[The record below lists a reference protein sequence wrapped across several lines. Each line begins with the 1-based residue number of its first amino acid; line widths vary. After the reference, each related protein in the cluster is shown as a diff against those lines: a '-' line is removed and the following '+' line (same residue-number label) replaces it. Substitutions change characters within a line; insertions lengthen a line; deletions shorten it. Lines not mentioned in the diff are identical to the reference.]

1 MLESLVANV
10 LNRFLGAY
18 VANLEVNQL
27 NIAIWTGDVVLRNLQ
42 LKKEALDKF
51 NLPIDVLE
59 GYLGELTLNIPWS
72 NLKNKPVKVFINN
85 VYLLAVPKAESE
97 YDPQEDEN
105 RAQQLKQEKLA
116 NADLLNSQLSESTED
131 DQKNQSFVN
140 QLVTKVVDNLQI
152 SINNIHIRYE
162 DKLSDPGH
170 PFAVGLT
177 LSEFSAVSTDG
188 NWKPTFIEGET
199 STIHKLITLGSLAVY
214 WNTDSR
220 SLAGHQ
226 TNEAVKIFNS
236 LIESEKNIPSE
247 HQYILK
253 PVSGTG
259 RIILNK
265 QFDVNNPKTIVT
277 LLFDEL
283 GFVLDDEQ
291 YRDALLMVDLFHFYI
306 RQQQYRK
313 FRPPKDVTPKKD
325 PKAWLQFA
333 GGCILS
339 EIRERNKKFTWAYFA
354 ERRDDRHSYVKLY
367 KDKQLDKI
375 TPEDQNALNSLERK
389 LSYEDIR
396 FYRSIAKSQLRKE
409 KALIAK
415 KQQENASQ
423 QSQRGWLSG
432 WWWGGSQSD
441 AGEGDSILTDEQRKE
456 LYQAI
461 DYDEST
467 AVQTAVDFPKEWIK
481 LSLKTK
487 LKTGSFTL
495 KKDPHGKKTN
505 ILSVKFDTVTA
516 NFIQRPESFQ
526 AESALGSLTVFDGST
541 EGTLYP
547 QIVRVKDYSTEASQK
562 DLTRNNRASDIGY
575 DESQDPFFQLV
586 FEQNPLDG
594 RADNGVSMKMRHLEI
609 IYNVNA
615 VEAVMDFFRP
625 PDQRLESIS
634 ALIEAAGDTLE
645 GIKAQTRAGL
655 EYALE
660 EHKTIDVKIDMNAP
674 IFIVPES
681 CIRSDAQAIVLDSG
695 HISVESKLVSKQQ
708 IAEIQSKASKN
719 YSEKDYEKLESLM
732 YDRFTVEL
740 SSTQLL
746 VGQSVERCL
755 AQIRDSEANYGL
767 HVIDRINMQFNVEMS
782 IIRHASNLTKFRVTG
797 QLPLLKANF
806 SDRKYKI
813 IMNII
818 EKITP
823 KSTNENTS
831 TDSIQFPSEKFSFN
845 DIVEDVLKERQKG
858 KKPVLSKNMANKALA
873 WKQKDTIAEKLG
885 LKTSQDLVIDSAS
898 EGEENDE
905 SHEDKPEEFFDAQ
918 DTDDSNNAKVN
929 QRIFEF
935 VFRVDKF
942 TATLKKADPDPHK
955 PEVVL
960 VDMVLE
966 HFGLNYVLRPF
977 DMSAE
982 VVLKSLSIEDKISVN
997 ASEFKHIASSEGYGN
1012 AQSEDSKD
1020 LVHIKYFKVNS
1031 KSPEYMSKFEGI
1043 DQGVDIELS
1052 TINVIIS
1059 RESILTL
1066 YSFMLDTFTAPPTS
1080 TSTPTSQTET
1090 VDVQSGTESEEI
1102 RTPQSKPSTIR
1113 VKAKLNSIR
1122 FILNNDGVR
1131 LATGLLSLAD
1141 VAVHLRQNTIR
1152 VGARLGNF
1160 SLSDDTAGE
1169 DRPESLRQLLTMQG
1183 EDLAVFKYETFDE
1196 KMPGFPGY
1204 NSSVYLRTGS
1214 ARLTF
1219 LEEPIRLLLEF
1230 GSKFAQMKG
1239 LYDSARNAAVQQAT
1253 QLQES
1258 VSKFHFDIVVR
1269 APIILFTNDVKS
1281 KDSVIANFGV
1291 FSASNKFISNETGK
1305 GELTQI
1311 KAELQKIRVTSEF
1324 VFPDGMK
1331 QVLQIIDD
1339 VDINFKISYSEHI
1352 KGSVRPDMEIVGEM
1366 SDVKMSLTEKQYK
1379 YLFDLSNTI
1388 PQAFSTVESTNENT
1402 SNSLTSPSQY
1412 PKNSSASG
1420 TSPSQ
1425 KDEEVVEPWTTIDLK
1440 FDVNQIYLE
1449 IFSGDGSQTK
1459 SLSDTSLSK
1468 FCLNKTKVK
1477 YKMLSDRSM
1486 EAELSLQSAT
1496 LNDTRTNVQNVYRE
1510 ILPAVNKET
1519 AQFSVN
1525 VSISGGTERNIVAI
1539 VTVDSPR
1546 IILTLDHLF
1555 ATRNY
1560 FMSAFGSSNSN
1571 TNQATSQS
1579 QQESRSIKSSQ
1590 SNVPSLPPRP
1600 TTAQP
1605 QVTTSLNYRVN
1616 VTYAEIILLANPH
1629 LANTEAIVLSAN
1641 QIVVTQQQVLALTV
1655 EKIGMFLCRMDKRA
1669 DSLIRFIDNFNFAM
1683 TMDTRTSRPGQQLT
1697 NINVDIGPLVLR
1709 LSYRDVL
1716 LITTIVNKVSELSS
1730 QSSAQPPE
1738 KETKPKLEIDSNV
1751 PLDNSLSKN
1760 FNYDSL
1766 TAAKKGGNS
1775 KKSPSV
1781 LQTLMMT
1788 RETLKATFHGTRL
1801 VVIGDEHNIPMIDA
1815 SANQFSVDVSDWS
1828 SQMSVDAT
1836 VSTYINYFNLTN
1848 SHWEPLVEPWQY
1860 SLHASKNL
1868 NPESMVI
1875 DISSQRRLEINI
1887 SHIFLETIFTTLSIV
1902 NHESEHVLSTSRGS
1916 RTPYKLRNRTGYNM
1930 HVWSISSDDAIDTE
1944 IKKMDDEQDLN
1955 WRFDDWRKT
1964 RETISFTK
1972 NMLGVQFEGA
1982 IWECIKEIP
1991 VDREAETMYMLRP
2004 KVNKISHRLVVDI
2017 KLKDNIKVVTFRS
2030 SFVIENRTL
2039 LTIEML
2045 VVDEH
2050 GKNIGKVYQIAPG
2063 EDCPVPIEH
2072 AYHNRLKIRPE
2083 GGFGYNWSVE
2093 NLYWQDFIKR
2103 NPIKAITCESIE
2115 NEVPFRFQVFARYK
2129 KNDPLVKEYPCMAI
2143 RLSAPLEVENLLPYD
2158 FTFRIVDKTTN
2169 QNYPDNYLRKG
2180 AVTALHVIELDHL
2193 LLLNVDVQDS
2203 GYKASEFSII
2213 SSPNSD
2219 YPVDNTLTLTDS
2231 EGLKL
2236 TLRIHYTEIPDSGG
2250 AFKFSIY
2257 SPYVMINKTGLDMVF
2272 KSKSLLAS
2280 AKIAAGQGSLSKKKT
2295 TVAPYMFSYPS
2306 DELRNRALLKVGDSD
2321 WSEPLSFEAVGTF
2334 MEISIPS
2341 ATKSEEIHLG
2351 VSIQGG
2357 HQKYKLTKIV
2367 TFTPRFILKN
2377 NLNEDINFREPESS
2391 NAITIKSK
2399 DRAPL
2404 HFLRK
2409 GNVKQ
2414 LMLSYPGLNKSWSAP
2429 FNIDE
2434 IGRVHVQVGKS
2445 DEVTDLIRTEI
2456 LIEDATVFV
2465 ILNKEEGKW
2474 PYRIENYSDV
2484 DVDFYQQDP
2493 NRRDF
2498 FGTSTSQSNIS
2509 NVKKYHLPSGNATR
2523 YSWDFPAQ
2531 KEKRLVLNVKNVERV
2546 VNIQEIGSLM
2556 PFKYPTDG
2564 GHRIIAIEVAADGPT
2579 QVLLLSNYN
2588 QSQSIFRPKAPSIS
2602 SVSKDDSNT
2611 AGREAFEVID
2621 VDSVTTLS
2629 FQIRL
2634 EGIGISVINKRMQ
2647 ELAYASM
2654 RGLEFKYND
2663 STLYQSVTFLIKWLQ
2678 IDNQLY
2684 GGLYPIILYP
2694 TVIPKDAKETDAH
2707 PAFHASLIKAK
2718 DESHGVIYFKYFS
2731 LLLQEMT
2738 FEIDEDFLFAL
2749 LEFTK
2754 FAGSSNNDEKEGQ
2767 LINGTLDIPEPK
2779 STEGDNQWYFEVLH
2793 IHPMKINIS
2802 FVRTERINVE
2812 NKPPPRNPIMFFFNV
2827 LTMAIGNINDAPIKL
2842 NALAMENARVSLPVL
2857 INRINRHYGEAFIYQ
2872 VHKIIGSADFL
2883 GNPVGLFNNISSGVV
2898 DIFYEPYQGFVLN
2911 RPQDLGIGLA
2921 RGATSFFKKTVYGFS
2936 DSFSKVTGSIGKG
2949 LSAATLDKTYQ
2960 DRRRMAQFRNRPK
2973 HALYGVTQGVN
2984 SLASSITS
2992 GFEGVVR
2999 KPIEGVEKE
3008 GAAGL
3013 LKGVGKGLV
3022 GFVTKPVV
3030 GVFDFAS
3037 NVTEGIRNTT
3047 TVFDENDI
3055 APVRLPRYVGRDGI
3069 LKPYDQREA
3078 LGQSWLKGLED
3089 GKYFNEEYTAHLDLQ
3104 KDERVVILTRS
3115 RIMLVKSKKL
3125 KVEWEVL
3132 FSDLQTISLQPQGIL
3147 LNLKKNTPGPFIPIP
3162 DPESKNWFER
3172 KIEMNEIFKVYI

>member
-18 VANLEVNQL
+18 VSNLEVNQL

-97 YDPQEDEN
+97 YDTEEDEN
-105 RAQQLKQEKLA
+105 RAQQVKQEKLA
-116 NADLLNSQLSESTED
+116 NAELLNTQITESTED
-131 DQKNQSFVN
+131 DQKNQSFIN

-170 PFAVGLT
+170 PFAIGLT

-199 STIHKLITLGSLAVY
+199 STIHKLITLGSLSMY
-214 WNTDSR
+214 WNTDSK
-220 SLAGHQ
+220 SLAGHN
-226 TNEAVKIFNS
+226 NEAIKIFNN
-236 LIESEKNIPSE
+236 LIASEKNIPE

-265 QFDVNNPKTIVT
+265 NFDVNKPKTIVT

-291 YRDALLMVDLFHFYI
+291 YRDALLMVDLFHFYL

-313 FRPPKDVTPKKD
+313 FRPPKEITPKQD
-325 PKAWLQFA
+325 PKAWLRFA
-333 GGCILS
+333 GECILS
-339 EIRERNKKFTWAYFA
+339 EIRERNKKFTWEYFA

-409 KALIAK
+409 KALI
-415 KQQENASQ
+415 ENASQ
-423 QSQRGWLSG
+423 QSSQRGWLGG
-432 WWWGGSQSD
+432 WLWGGSQSD
-441 AGEGDSILTDEQRKE
+441 AGEEESILTDEQRQE

-467 AVQTAVDFPKEWIK
+467 AVQNAVDFPKEWIK

-505 ILSVKFDTVTA
+505 ILCVKFDTVTA

-547 QIVRVKDYSTEASQK
+547 QIVRVKDYTTEASQK

-615 VEAVMDFFRP
+615 VEAVIDFFRP
-625 PDQRLESIS
+625 PEQQLETIS
-634 ALIEAAGDTLE
+634 ALIEAAGDTFE
-645 GIKAQTRAGL
+645 GIKAITRAGL
-655 EYALE
+655 EHALE

-681 CIRSDAQAIVLDSG
+681 CTKSDAQVIVLDSG
-695 HISVESKLVSKQQ
+695 HISVESNLVSKQQ
-708 IAEIQSKASKN
+708 IAEVQAKASKS
-719 YSEKDYEKLESLM
+719 YSEKDYEKLQSLM
-732 YDRFTVEL
+732 YDRFTVQL

-797 QLPLLKANF
+797 HLPLLKANF

-813 IMNII
+813 MMNII
-818 EKITP
+818 EKVTP
-823 KSTNENTS
+823 KSTNES
-831 TDSIQFPSEKFSFN
+831 TESIQFPSDKFSFN
-845 DIVEDVLKERQKG
+845 DVVEDVLKDKPKG
-858 KKPVLSKNMANKALA
+858 KKATLSKNMANKALA
-873 WKQKDTIAEKLG
+873 WKQRDTIVEKLG

-898 EGEENDE
+898 EGEEENDE
-905 SHEDKPEEFFDAQ
+905 SHEDKQEEFFDAQ

-942 TATLKKADPDPHK
+942 TATLKKADPDPNK
-955 PEVVL
+955 PEVAL

-982 VVLKSLSIEDKISVN
+982 VVLRSLSIEDKISVN
-997 ASEFKHIASSEGYGN
+997 ASEFKHIVSSEGYGN

-1020 LVHIKYFKVNS
+1020 LVHIKYFKVNP

-1052 TINVIIS
+1052 TITVIIS

-1066 YSFMLDTFTAPPTS
+1066 YSFILDTFTSPPTS
-1080 TSTPTSQTET
+1080 TPTPTPQA
-1090 VDVQSGTESEEI
+1090 VDVQPGTESEEV

-1160 SLSDDTAGE
+1160 SLSDDMASV
-1169 DRPESLRQLLTMQG
+1169 DRPESLRQLLTIQG

-1219 LEEPIRLLLEF
+1219 LEEPIRFLLEF

-1258 VSKFHFDIVVR
+1258 VSKFHFDIVIR
-1269 APIILFTNDVKS
+1269 APIILFTNDTKS
-1281 KDSVIANFGV
+1281 KDNVIANLGV
-1291 FSASNKFISNETGK
+1291 FSASNQFISNESGK

-1324 VFPDGMK
+1324 VLPDGK
-1331 QVLQIIDD
+1331 NQTLQIIDD
-1339 VDINFKISYSEHI
+1339 VDINFKISYSEHV
-1352 KGSVRPDMEIVGEM
+1352 KGSVRPDMEIIGTM

-1388 PQAFSTVESTNENT
+1388 PRAFSSIESTNEST

-1412 PKNSSASG
+1412 SKDSSASG
-1420 TSPSQ
+1420 TSSSQ
-1425 KDEEVVEPWTTIDLK
+1425 KDEEVVEPWTTIDLI

-1449 IFSGDGSQTK
+1449 IFSRDDSQTK

-1477 YKMLSDRSM
+1477 YKMLSDKSM

-1519 AQFSVN
+1519 AQFSVT
-1525 VSISGGTERNIVAI
+1525 VSISGVTERSIVAI

-1560 FMSAFGSSNSN
+1560 FMSAFEGSK
-1571 TNQATSQS
+1571 TNQAVSQS
-1579 QQESRSIKSSQ
+1579 QQESKSIKSPQ

-1616 VTYAEIILLANPH
+1616 VTSAEIILLANPD

-1697 NINVDIGPLVLR
+1697 NINVDIGPLTLR

-1716 LITTIVNKVSELSS
+1716 LITSIVNKVSELSS
-1730 QSSAQPPE
+1730 QSSAPPPE
-1738 KETKPKLEIDSNV
+1738 KETISGPEIDANV
-1751 PLDNSLSKN
+1751 PLDNAVSKN

-1815 SANQFSVDVSDWS
+1815 SANQFSVDVTDWS

-1848 SHWEPLVEPWQY
+1848 SHWEPLVEPWNY

-1875 DISSQRRLEINI
+1875 DISSQKRLEINI

-1902 NHESEHVLSTSRGS
+1902 NHESEHVLSATRGS

-1930 HVWSISSDDAIDTE
+1930 HVWSISSDDATDTE

-1964 RETISFTK
+1964 RETISFAK

-1991 VDREAETMYMLRP
+1991 VDREGETMYILRP
-2004 KVNKISHRLVVDI
+2004 KVNKISHRLVIDV

-2030 SFVIENRTL
+2030 VLVIENRTL

-2045 VVDEH
+2045 IVDEH
-2050 GKNIGKVYQIAPG
+2050 GKNVGKVYQIAPG

-2093 NLYWQDFIKR
+2093 SLYWQDFVKR
-2103 NPIKAITCESIE
+2103 NPMKSITCESIE
-2115 NEVPFRFQVFARYK
+2115 NDVPFRFQVFSRYK

-2143 RLSAPLEVENLLPYD
+2143 RLSAPIQVENLLPYD

-2169 QNYPDNYLRKG
+2169 QNWPDNYLRKG
-2180 AVTALHVIELDHL
+2180 AITSLHTIELNHI
-2193 LLLNVDVQDS
+2193 LLLNIDIQDS

-2219 YPVDNTLTLTDS
+2219 YSVENMLTLEDS

-2280 AKIAAGQGSLSKKKT
+2280 AKIAAGQGSLSKKKNV
-2295 TVAPYMFSYPS
+2295 VAPYMFSYPS

-2357 HQKYKLTKIV
+2357 NQKYKLTKIV

-2377 NLNEDINFREPESS
+2377 NLSEDINFREPEST
-2391 NAITIKSK
+2391 NVITIKSK

-2404 HFLRK
+2404 HFLKK

-2414 LMLSYPGLNKSWSAP
+2414 LMLCHPGLNNPWSAP

-2434 IGRVHVQVGKS
+2434 VGRVHVKVGKS

-2456 LIEDATVFV
+2456 LLEDATVFV

-2498 FGTSTSQSNIS
+2498 FGSSTPQSNIS

-2523 YSWDFPAQ
+2523 YSWDMPAQ

-2556 PFKYPTDG
+2556 PFKYPVDG
-2564 GHRIIAIEVAADGPT
+2564 GHRVISIEVAADGPT

-2588 QSQSIFRPKAPSIS
+2588 QSESIFRPRAPSIS
-2602 SVSKDDSNT
+2602 SVSKDDSN

-2647 ELAYASM
+2647 ELIYASM

-2663 STLYQSVTFLIKWLQ
+2663 STLYQSVNFLIKWLQ

-2694 TVIPKDAKETDAH
+2694 SVIPKDAKETDAH
-2707 PAFHASLIKAK
+2707 PAFHVSLIKAK

-2754 FAGSSNNDEKEGQ
+2754 FAGSSTNDEKEAQ
-2767 LINGTLDIPEPK
+2767 LIDGTLDIPEPK

-2812 NKPPPRNPIMFFFNV
+2812 NKPPPRNPIMFFINV

-2883 GNPVGLFNNISSGVV
+2883 GNPVGLFSNISSGVV

-2949 LSAATLDKTYQ
+2949 LSAATLDKAYQ

-2984 SLASSITS
+2984 SLATSITS
-2992 GFEGVVR
+2992 GIEGVVR

-3078 LGQSWLKGLED
+3078 LGQSWLKGLEN
-3089 GKYFNEEYTAHLDLQ
+3089 GKFFNEEYTAHLDLQ
-3104 KDERVVILTRS
+3104 GDERVVVLTRS
-3115 RIMLVKSKKL
+3115 RIMLVKSKRL
-3125 KVEWEVL
+3125 KVEWEVS

-3147 LNLKKNTPGPFIPIP
+3147 LNLKKAPGPFIPIP

-3172 KIEMNEIFKVYI
+3172 KIEMVINEYNAEKKALE